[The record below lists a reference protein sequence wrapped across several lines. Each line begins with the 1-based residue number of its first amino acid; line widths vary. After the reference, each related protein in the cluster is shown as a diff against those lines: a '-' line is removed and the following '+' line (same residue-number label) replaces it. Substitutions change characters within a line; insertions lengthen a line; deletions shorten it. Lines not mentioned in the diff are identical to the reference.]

1 MSVGPTGFIGSFAGT
16 PLSQSKGSDV
26 ERARAERAN
35 QQRNVASES
44 QAEKAAGIGATDE
57 DQAAADRDADGR
69 KLWEVEENA
78 PQQQSDAAEEAPT
91 PQSRDASGQSGSHLD
106 LNA

>member
-16 PLSQSKGSDV
+16 QRAQSQGSDV

-35 QQRNVASES
+35 QQRQVTAEK

-57 DQAAADRDADGR
+57 DQGASDRDADGR
-69 KLWEVEENA
+69 KLWEIDESAPNSEGDATEKA
-78 PQQQSDAAEEAPT
+78 PQ
-91 PQSRDASGQSGSHLD
+91 PQNRDATGESGSKLD
-106 LNA
+106 LSG